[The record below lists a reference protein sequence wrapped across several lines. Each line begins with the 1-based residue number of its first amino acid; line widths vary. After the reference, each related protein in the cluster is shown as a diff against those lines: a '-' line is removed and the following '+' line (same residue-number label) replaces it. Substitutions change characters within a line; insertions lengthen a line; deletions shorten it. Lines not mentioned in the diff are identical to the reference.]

1 MVEMLPLFIGG
12 MLFDCGG
19 FPLPFI
25 VSGGLLVFCGLAAAI
40 VLDPSEELRQAREE
54 GEEKDEELESDASGD
69 GEGKSFFRSTPVI
82 LGLLITILTGMANQW
97 YVNVLVLLFAQRQ
110 IRYQPSLEPY
120 VRKEFSMTSFQVSLK
135 KNTAIQIVK
144 TFPAGQ
150 HALHYRWGSLC
161 GCQSP
166 HWISP

>member
-1 MVEMLPLFIGG
+1 MLLLFIGG

-54 GEEKDEELESDASGD
+54 GEEKDEELESDASDD
-69 GEGKSFFRSTPVI
+69 GERKGSFFRSTHVI

-97 YVNVLVLLFAQRQ
+97 YVNFLDLPFAKRQ

>member
-1 MVEMLPLFIGG
+1 MLSLFIGG

-54 GEEKDEELESDASGD
+54 GEEKDEELESDASDD
-69 GEGKSFFRSTPVI
+69 GERKGSFFRSTPVI

-97 YVNVLVLLFAQRQ
+97 YVNILVLLFAQRQ

-161 GCQSP
+161 SCQSP